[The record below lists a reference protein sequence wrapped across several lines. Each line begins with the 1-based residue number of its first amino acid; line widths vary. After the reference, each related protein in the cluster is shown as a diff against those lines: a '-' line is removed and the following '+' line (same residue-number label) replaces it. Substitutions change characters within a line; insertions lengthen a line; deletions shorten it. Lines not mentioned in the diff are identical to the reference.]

1 MRSKILNIKSKKG
14 VTEKGNSLANE
25 LNAVRTIVNFLLKL
39 LKRRSLSE
47 RGVSLE
53 LDKNL
58 KRAALSIWI

>member
-1 MRSKILNIKSKKG
+1 MQ
-14 VTEKGNSLANE
+14 
-25 LNAVRTIVNFLLKL
+25 LNAVVVNFCFKAKH

-58 KRAALSIWI
+58 KRAALSIWIWAGF